1 MKTKKSKGT
10 NFMGEVFGWT
20 FLIGIFAG
28 IWIPQFRWRLIFT
41 AAFCL
46 FLAIVLASYI
56 KSKEEKHG
64 K

>member
-1 MKTKKSKGT
+1 MKVKKNKGT
-10 NFMGEVFGWT
+10 KFMGEVFGWT

-46 FLAIVLASYI
+46 FLAFVVISYL
-56 KSKEEKHG
+56 KDEEK

>member
-46 FLAIVLASYI
+46 FLAMVLASYL
-56 KSKEEKHG
+56 KDEEEK
-64 K
+64 